1 MAGRGRAAAAA
12 LSDAAAR
19 YFTFAA
25 RTPTLVAAGLASAVL
40 MVVVFPTLPL
50 GAPPIDLLPHYS
62 LVDIE
67 HLMREYG
74 PEGRRVHAWATPT
87 LDTLFPLAY
96 VTFFA
101 GLLHRFAPNPGWR
114 RTAWL
119 PVFAGAW
126 DLAENVQITAMLLDY
141 PVLSATQVACASF
154 FTQVKH
160 ALTPVYTLLGAAFA
174 LLGAVRALDNRRRG
188 GPPAGGA

>member
-12 LSDAAAR
+12 LSDAAAC
-19 YFTFAA
+19 YFAFAA
-25 RTPTLVAAGLASAVL
+25 RTPTLVAAGSASAAFML
-40 MVVVFPTLPL
+40 AVFPALPL
-50 GAPPIDLLPHYS
+50 GAPLIDLLPHYS

-67 HLMREYG
+67 HLMRQYG
-74 PEGRRVHAWATPT
+74 PEGRRLHAWATPT

-101 GLLHRFAPNPGWR
+101 GLLHRFAPHPRWR

-126 DLAENVQITAMLLDY
+126 DLAENVQITAMLIDY

-160 ALTPVYTLLGAAFA
+160 ALTPVYTLLGAAFGVLA
-174 LLGAVRALDNRRRG
+174 AVRTLENRRRR
-188 GPPAGGA
+188 GPPAGEA